1 MNDNN
6 KKVISIRKEIL
17 YSKFIIKDQK
27 LNDVKISNL
36 SIQNSIKQRLY
47 QLLINLDFNKK
58 ILNFFDNKKKVL
70 HPLPSEWI
78 KLLKKRG
85 VKVSLFSYVMFQL
98 FKVKVILKSLKI
110 IILALNFK
118 EIKIPDK
125 FYYVHNINKDIL
137 QKDNNNFF
145 LWIDKFFNENINILT
160 HNYFK
165 KDNFENG
172 KFKILKYDIFQI
184 KSIKIFLKIFLF
196 YIKKSVEFLL
206 YNSLIIII
214 LDELIKLE
222 IISINKIPLPNRVLI
237 DNSDIIFK
245 PLWTYYLEDQKCD
258 CNVFF
263 YSTNNSPIIFETQY
277 QNQMSDLITHGW
289 ELMNWKK
296 YLVWNL
302 NQMNFFINYFK
313 IEKENFTIAGPIPY
327 EGGKI
332 FNIKSKKKIISVFDV
347 SPFEYSYYKNM
358 CLPSYYYSFE
368 NLKKFYDDLCKITNK
383 LDVTL
388 IFKIKR
394 ISKYTDK
401 NYVNYINKLKKLGY
415 RINEDYSSFELIK
428 SSEKVI
434 SMPFSSPSIIA
445 KYYNIKSVFFDP
457 TDKLIFLNK
466 NKLFNYDID
475 ILNKKELEK
484 WI

>member
-1 MNDNN
+1 
-6 KKVISIRKEIL
+6 
-17 YSKFIIKDQK
+17 
-27 LNDVKISNL
+27 
-36 SIQNSIKQRLY
+36 
-47 QLLINLDFNKK
+47 
-58 ILNFFDNKKKVL
+58 
-70 HPLPSEWI
+70 
-78 KLLKKRG
+78 
-85 VKVSLFSYVMFQL
+85 
-98 FKVKVILKSLKI
+98 
-110 IILALNFK
+110 
-118 EIKIPDK
+118 
-125 FYYVHNINKDIL
+125 
-137 QKDNNNFF
+137 
-145 LWIDKFFNENINILT
+145 
-160 HNYFK
+160 
-165 KDNFENG
+165 
-172 KFKILKYDIFQI
+172 
-184 KSIKIFLKIFLF
+184 
-196 YIKKSVEFLL
+196 
-206 YNSLIIII
+206 
-214 LDELIKLE
+214 
-222 IISINKIPLPNRVLI
+222 
-237 DNSDIIFK
+237 
-245 PLWTYYLEDQKCD
+245 
-258 CNVFF
+258 
-263 YSTNNSPIIFETQY
+263 
-277 QNQMSDLITHGW
+277 MSDLITHGW

-313 IEKENFTIAGPIPY
+313 IEKENFIIAGPIPY

-332 FNIKSKKKIISVFDV
+332 FNIKSQKKIISVFDV

-415 RINEDYSSFELIK
+415 RINEDYSSFDLIK

-466 NKLFNYDID
+466 NKLFNYDVD